1 MPSRLEQH
9 PGLLL
14 HDITRLFR
22 QAFGSQLRDLGLS
35 EPQWRVLG
43 TVNRLPGMDQTQ
55 LAALLGI
62 GKAPLGKLV
71 DRLEQEDLL
80 QRYPDPDDRRTN
92 RLRLT
97 TRAQPITDTIRQR
110 HLQFQEYYL
119 AELDQPARLAL
130 EETLLTIYTNLAGDN
145 QDRQILPS
153 TESLSLIQLISAVT
167 RLNGRH
173 FDMRLKAMGF
183 TRSQWLVLSALDAQE
198 GLSQSSLAAKL
209 NMGKAPLG
217 VLIDELEAGCWLLRQ
232 VDPQDRRARQLFL
245 TPACRANLQT
255 MAQEFETL
263 HQNSLSHI
271 HNTEQRV
278 FISALQNIRARLNA
292 YADEPEHLFPEIKT

>member
-22 QAFGSQLRDLGLS
+22 HSFGLQLRDLGLS

-71 DRLEQEDLL
+71 DRLEQENLL
-80 QRYPDPDDRRTN
+80 QRYPDLDDRRTN

-97 TRAQPITDTIRQR
+97 DRAQPITDTIRQR

-119 AELDQPARLAL
+119 DGVDQTSRLAL

-198 GLSQSSLAAKL
+198 GLSQSSLASRL

-217 VLIDELEAGCWLLRQ
+217 VLLDELEAGCWLLRQ
-232 VDPQDRRARQLFL
+232 VDPTDRRARRLFL
-245 TPACRANLQT
+245 TPACRANLQS
-255 MAQEFETL
+255 MAQEFETM
-263 HQNSLSHI
+263 HQQSLSHI
-271 HNTEQRV
+271 HSAEQRA
-278 FISALQNIRARLNA
+278 FIRTLQNIRARLNA

>member
-22 QAFGSQLRDLGLS
+22 HSFGTQLRDLGLS

-43 TVNRLPGMDQTQ
+43 TVNRLSGMDQTQ

-71 DRLEQEDLL
+71 DRLESEGLL

-97 TRAQPITDTIRQR
+97 PRAQPITDTMRRR

-119 AELDQPARLAL
+119 AELDLPTRQVL
-130 EETLLTIYTNLAGDN
+130 EETLLTVYTNLAGDN

-153 TESLSLIQLISAVT
+153 TESLSIIQLISAVT
-167 RLNGRH
+167 RLNSRH
-173 FDMRLKAMGF
+173 FDIKLKAMGF
-183 TRSQWLVLSALDAQE
+183 TRSQWLVLSALDADE

-217 VLIDELEAGCWLLRQ
+217 VLIDELEAGDWLLRQ
-232 VDPQDRRARQLFL
+232 IDPQDRRARRLFL
-245 TPACRANLQT
+245 TPACRADLQS

-263 HQNSLSHI
+263 HQYSLSHI
-271 HNTEQRV
+271 GNTKQRL
-278 FISALQNIRARLNA
+278 FTRALQNIRARLNA
-292 YADEPEHLFPEIKT
+292 YAEDPEQLFPEIKT